1 MGASDA
7 LVANRRLYHR
17 ITKYSRTDAMEI
29 LIKGKQIDLG
39 DSFRT
44 HVEEALSQLIEKYFE
59 RAISATVIIS
69 KDAHLVKA
77 DISVHPKRGLTLQ
90 ATASQADAYLSFDA
104 ASEKIA
110 KQLRRYKRR
119 LNDLKKPKIENIGV
133 AQKVIFQADTGDD
146 IAPEDEYNP
155 IVVAEMS
162 QDIPECTVSGAVM
175 RLDLSDLSAMLFR
188 NSSHGR
194 LNMVYRRR
202 DGNIGWVDPQEA
214 VNE

>member
-1 MGASDA
+1 
-7 LVANRRLYHR
+7 
-17 ITKYSRTDAMEI
+17 MEL

-59 RAISATVIIS
+59 RAITATVIVS
-69 KDAHLVKA
+69 KEANMVKA

-90 ATASQADAYLSFDA
+90 SSATAIDTYQAFDA

-119 LNDLKKPKIENIGV
+119 LNDYNKPKPEAVGV
-133 AQKVIFQADTGDD
+133 AQKFIIQADSGDD
-146 IAPEDEYNP
+146 ILPDEETTP
-155 IVVAEMS
+155 IIVAEMS

-175 RLDLSDLSAMLFR
+175 RLDLSELGAILFR

-202 DGNIGWVDPQEA
+202 DGNIGWVDPEA
-214 VNE
+214 TDS